1 MVDSKNLVMEG
12 SYNAA
17 PISVEH
23 VFLGLLDE
31 QTQNTTELFRAF
43 SITKDKF
50 LQQLTACLLYTSR
63 CV

>member
-1 MVDSKNLVMEG
+1 MCIRDS
-12 SYNAA
+12 Y
-17 PISVEH
+17 ISVEH

-50 LQQLTACLLYTSR
+50 LQLSLIHI
-63 CV
+63 